1 MKDAQLEI
9 LTQAGT
15 EHLDVSGMLAY
26 GHVVLV
32 ADHIV
37 GVGIFHR
44 SIVQIR
50 IVGDIFYSRLHLCSP
65 AVDAQLSFNACT
77 HDFTQVIVPPVMFG
91 VEMTVV
97 ERRIQVLDIGIG
109 FQTHGVVEQAEV
121 QVTLSFYTELSGIFS
136 NHGYFTQHIV
146 VQCLS
151 L

>member
-1 MKDAQLEI
+1 
-9 LTQAGT
+9 
-15 EHLDVSGMLAY
+15 
-26 GHVVLV
+26 
-32 ADHIV
+32 
-37 GVGIFHR
+37 
-44 SIVQIR
+44 
-50 IVGDIFYSRLHLCSP
+50 
-65 AVDAQLSFNACT
+65 
-77 HDFTQVIVPPVMFG
+77 MFG

-97 ERRIQVLDIGIG
+97 ERRIQVFDIGIG